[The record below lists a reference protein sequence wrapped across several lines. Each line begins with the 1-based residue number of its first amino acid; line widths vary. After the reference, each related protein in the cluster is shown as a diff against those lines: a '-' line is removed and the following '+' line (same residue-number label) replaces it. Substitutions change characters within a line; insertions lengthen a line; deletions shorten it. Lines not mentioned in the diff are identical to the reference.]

1 MCLHVQF
8 PEGVWTSGLGIPT
21 YEGVS
26 GEESTWDDERLTREY
41 DLLRSFGDSQ
51 GSLLGKNSS
60 FSLWLTG
67 ELVLILPIE
76 GSCLL
81 HGEISS
87 QLKKGCLYALDLP
100 RGGGGGWSFHD
111 TILYWGFG

>member
-8 PEGVWTSGLGIPT
+8 PEGVCTSGLGIPT

-51 GSLLGKNSS
+51 GSLLGKSSS
-60 FSLWLTG
+60 FSFSKLSYHDRYN
-67 ELVLILPIE
+67 VKD
-76 GSCLL
+76 
-81 HGEISS
+81 
-87 QLKKGCLYALDLP
+87 KKNP
-100 RGGGGGWSFHD
+100 R
-111 TILYWGFG
+111 I

>member
-8 PEGVWTSGLGIPT
+8 PEGVCTSGLGIPT

-51 GSLLGKNSS
+51 GG
-60 FSLWLTG
+60 
-67 ELVLILPIE
+67 
-76 GSCLL
+76 
-81 HGEISS
+81 IS
-87 QLKKGCLYALDLP
+87 
-100 RGGGGGWSFHD
+100 
-111 TILYWGFG
+111 